1 MHATDISEPL
11 ELIADRTSVRDQLR
25 NQELFRTQLYVG
37 GSWRDGATGDTFPVF
52 NPATGDE
59 LCQVSVATASD
70 ADAAVASATAAL
82 AGWQKKTAQER
93 ADLMMAW
100 FDLIKANADDLA
112 RIMTLEQGKPLAEA
126 RGEVMFGASF
136 VRWYAEEGKRVHG
149 EILQTYKSDR
159 RVLVY
164 QQPVGVVVAITPWNF
179 PSAMITRKCAPAL
192 AAGCTLVLK
201 PSEDTPLSALALVQ
215 LAARA
220 GIPPGVI
227 SVMPTSRERTAE
239 VGAALMKNSAVRK
252 VSFTGSTATGKLLM
266 RQAADQVLK
275 LSLELGGNAPLIV
288 FDDAD
293 LALAIPA
300 ALASKFRNTGQ
311 TCTCANRILVQSGIH
326 DKFVK
331 AFAEAVQTLRLGNGL
346 QAGVTQG
353 PLINQAAMDKVSKH
367 VEDAVK
373 AGARIVTGGKVATAG
388 PLFYEPTILTGVA
401 GDARVCQ
408 EETFGPVAPVVRFDT
423 EDEAVDIANNTRYGL
438 AAYFFT
444 RDLNRT
450 IRLSERLE
458 FGAIGVNEA
467 VISSETVPIG
477 GMKESG
483 IGREGAHHGIHEFL
497 ETKQVTLGGIN

>member
-1 MHATDISEPL
+1 MHVTELPEPR
-11 ELIADRTSVRDQLR
+11 ELMAGRTNVKDGLK
-25 NQELFRTQLYVG
+25 NAELFRTNLYIG
-37 GSWRDGATGDTFPVF
+37 GTWTNGASGETFTVS
-52 NPATGDE
+52 NPATGAE
-59 LCQVSVATASD
+59 LCQMSVATAAD
-70 ADAAVASATAAL
+70 ADAAVASAAAAL
-82 AGWQKKTAQER
+82 EGWQKRTAQER

-100 FDLIKANADDLA
+100 FELIRSNADDLA

-149 EILQTYKSDR
+149 EILQTYRNDR

-192 AAGCTLVLK
+192 AAGCTVVLK
-201 PSEDTPLSALALVQ
+201 PAEDTPLSALALAQ
-215 LAARA
+215 LAAAA

-227 SVMPTSRERTAE
+227 SVIPTSRQRTPE
-239 VGAALMKNSAVRK
+239 VGAALLKNPSVRK

-275 LSLELGGNAPLIV
+275 VSLELGGNAPLIV

-293 LALAIPA
+293 LGLAIAA
-300 ALASKFRNTGQ
+300 ALGSKFRNTGQ

-326 DKFVK
+326 DRFVD
-331 AFAEAVQTLRLGNGL
+331 AFKEAVKTLRLGNGL
-346 QAGVTQG
+346 ADGVTQG
-353 PLINQAAMDKVSKH
+353 PLINQMAMDKVRKH

-373 AGARIVTGGKVATAG
+373 AGARVVAGGRVSDAG
-388 PLFYEPTILTGVA
+388 ALFYEPTILTNVA

-408 EETFGPVAPVVRFDT
+408 EETFGPVAPIVRFDT
-423 EDEAVDIANNTRYGL
+423 EAEAVEIANNTRYGL

-444 RDLNRT
+444 SDLNRT
-450 IRLSERLE
+450 IRLSEKLE